1 MGKRILMV
9 EDRSDDRYLMRWLL
23 DGMDL
28 EVRDAAD
35 GDAALAACAEWS
47 PDLVLLDFGLPDMDG
62 LELMKRLRAA
72 PGASGLPIIAVTARV
87 LPEEREMALSSGCTA
102 YVPKPVVPESFV
114 AIVRSLIGSS

>member
-1 MGKRILMV
+1 MTKRILVV

-28 EVRDAAD
+28 EVREAAD
-35 GDAALAACAEWS
+35 GDAALAAVAEWP

-62 LELMKRLRAA
+62 LELLKRLRAA
-72 PGASGLPIIAVTARV
+72 PGAAHMPIVAVTARV
-87 LPEEREMALSSGCTA
+87 LPEEREMALSSGCNA
-102 YVPKPVVPESFV
+102 YVPKPVVPEAFV

>member
-1 MGKRILMV
+1 MGKRILVV

-28 EVRDAAD
+28 EVREAAD

-47 PDLVLLDFGLPDMDG
+47 PDLVLLDFGLPHMDG

-114 AIVRSLIGSS
+114 AIVRSLIGNS